1 MSYNPPLSS
10 SSWVDLSKELSGSS
24 SSPPIPFG
32 SDSDYMRMLKEAQKV
47 TSCRT
52 SARVSPITSA
62 FMSQNSTRRNSS
74 TPSPTSPSDSPH
86 AELVDLAE
94 YQEALGEIYINRI
107 KEPEIIMSDFM
118 WDWSSRPNILPPKDW
133 KIQHHHTKSSRG
145 SICYKPKPPRYGYS
159 KKVVF
164 SMVLTNILSMIIG
177 VGIGIWIFR
186 KRGAQNIKIFMMQ

>member
-1 MSYNPPLSS
+1 MSDTPPWSS
-10 SSWVDLSKELSGSS
+10 NSWVDLSKELSGSS
-24 SSPPIPFG
+24 SSPPVPFG
-32 SDSDYMRMLKEAQKV
+32 SESDYMRMLKEAQNV

-74 TPSPTSPSDSPH
+74 TPSPKSPPHSPR
-86 AELVDLAE
+86 EEIVDLAE
-94 YQEALGEIYINRI
+94 YQEALGEIYINRL

-133 KIQHHHTKSSRG
+133 KIQLQSAKSPRG
-145 SICYKPKPPRYGYS
+145 SISYKPMPASYGYS

-164 SMVLTNILSMIIG
+164 SMFLTNILSMLIG
-177 VGIGIWIFR
+177 MGIGIWIFR
-186 KRGAQNIKIFMMQ
+186 KRGAQNIKILMMQ